1 MRFHPVKIRVHDRNA
16 RRFAACRFAAF
27 GLTLWML
34 NAGLGSAWQAAFTD
48 EPTGPFAK
56 EMQAFAEQDQ
66 QKPPPAAPVLFV
78 GSSSIRLWNVA
89 VSFPDLPVINRGFG
103 GSQMS
108 HVLQYFDRVVTPYKP
123 RVIVFYSGDND
134 IAGGKSAERV
144 AGDFAEFLRRVHE
157 TLPGTPV
164 VLISPK
170 PSIKRWKLIETIREA
185 NGRLAAMAKDDPLLH
200 FVDVHPAMLNEKGEP
215 RPELFVADG
224 LHMNAEGYKI
234 WTELVRP
241 WIEEKKKSVAL
252 PARREVA

>member
-1 MRFHPVKIRVHDRNA
+1 MRFQPFKFHVPSRIA
-16 RRFAACRFAAF
+16 RRLATYCLVLF
-27 GLTLWML
+27 LL
-34 NAGLGSAWQAAFTD
+34 NGGLGSARKTALAD
-48 EPTGPFAK
+48 ELTGPFAK
-56 EMQAFAEQDQ
+56 EMQAFAEQDKKQ
-66 QKPPPAAPVLFV
+66 PPPASAVLFV
-78 GSSSIRLWNVA
+78 GSSSIRMWKVA
-89 VSFPDLPVINRGFG
+89 ESFPDLPVINRGFG
-103 GSQMS
+103 GSQIS

-134 IAGGKSAERV
+134 VAGGKSSERV
-144 AGDFAEFLRRVHE
+144 ASDFAEFLRRVHE

-164 VLISPK
+164 VVISTK

-215 RPELFVADG
+215 RPELFLADG

-241 WIEEKKKSVAL
+241 WIEEKKKSAAA
-252 PARREVA
+252 PAAAK

>member
-1 MRFHPVKIRVHDRNA
+1 MPFSAGSIRLSNGRLAVCCLAVLAVQGVLGPA
-16 RRFAACRFAAF
+16 RMPALA
-27 GLTLWML
+27 
-34 NAGLGSAWQAAFTD
+34 D

-56 EMQAFAEQDQ
+56 DMQAFAAQDK

-78 GSSSIRLWNVA
+78 GSSSIRMWKVA
-89 VSFPDLPVINRGFG
+89 QSFPDLAVVNRGFG
-103 GSQMS
+103 GSQIS

-144 AGDFAEFLRRVHE
+144 ATDFAEFLRRVHE

-185 NGRLAAMAKDDPLLH
+185 NGRLAALAKDDPLLH

-215 RPELFVADG
+215 RPELFLGDW

-234 WTELVRP
+234 WTDLVRP
-241 WIEEKKKSVAL
+241 WIEVKKSENA
-252 PARREVA
+252 PAGAK